1 MAKIDR
7 LHELLAIFYSR
18 RYQIKLNDLLALVD
32 YSKPTLKRYICKL
45 REFGAPLRYDFQTQ
59 GYILDKTE
67 DDAFQLP
74 GLWFNIS
81 ELHSLLTI
89 HEVIEQLDPGLLK
102 AELIPLRTLVE
113 RRLAARGVNTGELS
127 RRILFLGVG
136 IRQCC
141 PLAFRTSATALMERK
156 RLKLRYHSR
165 GENRVSDRQVSPQ
178 QLIYYRGNW
187 YLAAYC
193 HDRRALRTLALER
206 MSDIVPLQTACIEID
221 EAEVR
226 EHFTAS
232 FGIFSGRP
240 ERQAILVFSQESA
253 RWVAEERWH
262 INQQARWLANGTYE
276 LRLPYTDQRE
286 LIMEILRY
294 GPDVRV
300 EAPAELR
307 QAVEDQL
314 ERALHQYGRK
324 MQKR

>member
-1 MAKIDR
+1 M
-7 LHELLAIFYSR
+7 
-18 RYQIKLNDLLALVD
+18 
-32 YSKPTLKRYICKL
+32 
-45 REFGAPLRYDFQTQ
+45 
-59 GYILDKTE
+59 
-67 DDAFQLP
+67 
-74 GLWFNIS
+74 
-81 ELHSLLTI
+81 
-89 HEVIEQLDPGLLK
+89 
-102 AELIPLRTLVE
+102 
-113 RRLAARGVNTGELS
+113 
-127 RRILFLGVG
+127 
-136 IRQCC
+136 
-141 PLAFRTSATALMERK
+141 
-156 RLKLRYHSR
+156 
-165 GENRVSDRQVSPQ
+165 
-178 QLIYYRGNW
+178 
-187 YLAAYC
+187 
-193 HDRRALRTLALER
+193 ER